1 MIATIQNEKGIYL
14 ARFERQ
20 FNHSVET
27 VWEMLTDNEKL
38 KQWFDELE
46 IVDLRQDGLIQ
57 FDMQDGTYEDMKI
70 LDYEPLKTLVFE
82 WGQDI
87 ARFELS
93 SLPNGCKLVFVETI
107 STITE
112 HTPKDLAGWHVCLD
126 VIQALLDGDSIKR
139 EDDWKI
145 WFKKYKELLN
155 K

>member
-1 MIATIQNEKGIYL
+1 
-14 ARFERQ
+14 
-20 FNHSVET
+20 
-27 VWEMLTDNEKL
+27 
-38 KQWFDELE
+38 
-46 IVDLRQDGLIQ
+46 
-57 FDMQDGTYEDMKI
+57 MKI

-93 SLPNGCKLVFVETI
+93 SLSNGCKLVFVETI

-145 WFKKYKELLN
+145 WFQKYKELLN
-155 K
+155 N

>member
-1 MIATIQNEKGIYL
+1 MIATIQNEQGIYL

-20 FNHSVET
+20 FDHSVET

-57 FDMQDGTYEDMKI
+57 FDMQDGSYEDMKI
-70 LDYEPLKTLVFE
+70 LDYEPLKTLVVE

-87 ARFELS
+87 ASFELS
-93 SLPNGCKLVFVETI
+93 SLSNGCKLVFVETI

-126 VIQALLDGDSIKR
+126 VIKALLDGNSIKR

-145 WFKKYKELLN
+145 WFQKYKELLN
-155 K
+155 N